1 MDNKVELKPIELNM
15 KKAPP
20 KPPRGPNNYTQEI
33 ERRARSSIL
42 IISHLALLKLKKAE
56 IAQLV
61 EREPSKFNV
70 AGSNPV
76 FRSNNTPE

>member
-33 ERRARSSIL
+33 ERRARQKQ
-42 IISHLALLKLKKAE
+42 HL
-56 IAQLV
+56 
-61 EREPSKFNV
+61 
-70 AGSNPV
+70 
-76 FRSNNTPE
+76 NNKPPRLT